1 MKVGVRG
8 MEASVPVRKKEYF
21 EPGECPVPLYLWGI
35 KRVPVPITVENMS
48 DSLNAIS
55 NSFFEAVLN

>member
-1 MKVGVRG
+1 

-35 KRVPVPITVENMS
+35 KRVPVPGEYVGNLFEFLFLGS
-48 DSLNAIS
+48 S
-55 NSFFEAVLN
+55 NQCQS

>member
-1 MKVGVRG
+1 

-35 KRVPVPITVENMS
+35 KRVPVPITV
-48 DSLNAIS
+48 DKIICRI
-55 NSFFEAVLN
+55 VLMPFRILFLLFLRQF

>member
-1 MKVGVRG
+1 